1 MKTGAT
7 VRLVRRAMLL
17 FAFCGLSLAVIGW
30 VSGNCP
36 NYGTKSIRCPGAPDA
51 YDNGPCNMSLDWL
64 TGELKINGGRLGA
77 HNINDLN
84 PENGSTITANEYAKC
99 YTEMKC
105 TIGEEKYNGE
115 SDEDLHGLYGN
126 AVEVDPVNNVVRF
139 AKTTETT
146 YNYFP
151 SYSSGPCAG

>member
-1 MKTGAT
+1 MEGGIGKLFVFFFNIFQHEARKPMKTGAT

-115 SDEDLHGLYGN
+115 SACMACMAMPLKLI
-126 AVEVDPVNNVVRF
+126 P
-139 AKTTETT
+139 
-146 YNYFP
+146 
-151 SYSSGPCAG
+151 